1 MKILVVDQHFYPEQF
16 RINDICVELVKKGHD
31 VTVLTGLPNYPK
43 GKLYKGFRFFR
54 KRKENYKGV
63 KIKRTTIICRGKSVL
78 RMGINY
84 VSFAVNASIKA
95 FFMKKDFDI
104 VYVYQTSPV
113 SMAFP
118 AIVVAKMKK
127 IPLVIHILDQW
138 PISIASGGFSKTSL
152 FYKWMYRLSRNTYRK
167 ADVLSISSRK
177 FEKYIKEE
185 LKINDIPIIYNPS
198 YAEDTYKDTKVVDNK
213 KFDLLF
219 AGNIGPATC
228 VETIIEAANLLKDKN
243 DIMFHIVGDGLT
255 KDNCARRAIE
265 YGLDNVKFY
274 GYCSVDEVKKYY
286 DIADGFLIT
295 MDDNEV
301 VNNTLPAKLQS
312 YMVAAKPIFG
322 AVSGE
327 AKETIIDS
335 KCGLV
340 VSSKDYEGLAEII
353 RDNYKKD
360 LSKYGK
366 SALKYYED
374 HFEKE
379 KCLDDML
386 KMFNRCIKE
395 KKHGK

>member
-16 RINDICVELVKKGHD
+16 RINDICFELVKQGHD
-31 VTVLTGLPNYPK
+31 ITILTGLPNYPK
-43 GKLYKGFRFFR
+43 GKLFKGYRFFR
-54 KRKENYKGV
+54 KRKETYKGV
-63 KIKRTTIICRGKSVL
+63 KIKRTSIICRGKSVL

-84 VSFAVNASIKA
+84 ASFAINASIKA
-95 FFMKKDFDI
+95 IFMKKDFDI

-113 SMAFP
+113 SMAWP
-118 AIVVAKMKK
+118 AIVVAKMKH

-138 PISIASGGFSKTSL
+138 PISIASGGISKEGL
-152 FYKWMYRLSRNTYRK
+152 LYKWMYKISKNTYKK
-167 ADVLSISSRK
+167 ADVLSISSKK

-185 LKINDIPIIYNPS
+185 LKITDIPIIYNPS
-198 YAEDTYKDTKVVDNK
+198 YAEDTYKDTKITNNK

-219 AGNIGPATC
+219 AGNIGPATS
-228 VETIIEAANLLKDKN
+228 VDTIVEAANILKNNK

-255 KDNCARRAIE
+255 KEECLKKANDYNLTNI
-265 YGLDNVKFY
+265 KFY
-274 GYCSVDEVKKYY
+274 GFCTVEEVKKYY
-286 DIADGFLIT
+286 DLADAFLIT

-327 AKETIIDS
+327 AKETIIES

-340 VSSKDYEGLAEII
+340 VSSKDYKGLAKLIE
-353 RDNYKKD
+353 DNYKKD

-366 SALKYYED
+366 NALKYYKE
-374 HFEKE
+374 HFEKD
-379 KCLDDML
+379 KCLNDMID
-386 KMFNRCIKE
+386 MFNNCIKE
-395 KKHGK
+395 KNNEK

>member
-1 MKILVVDQHFYPEQF
+1 
-16 RINDICVELVKKGHD
+16 
-31 VTVLTGLPNYPK
+31 
-43 GKLYKGFRFFR
+43 
-54 KRKENYKGV
+54 
-63 KIKRTTIICRGKSVL
+63 
-78 RMGINY
+78 
-84 VSFAVNASIKA
+84 
-95 FFMKKDFDI
+95 
-104 VYVYQTSPV
+104 
-113 SMAFP
+113 MAWP
-118 AIVVAKMKK
+118 AIVVAKLKR

-152 FYKWMYRLSRNTYRK
+152 FYKSMYRLSRNTYRK

-198 YAEDTYKDTKVVDNK
+198 YAEDTYKDTKYVDNK

-219 AGNIGPATC
+219 AGNIGPATS
-228 VETIIEAANLLKDKN
+228 VETIIEAANLLKDKK
-243 DIMFHIVGDGLT
+243 DIMFHIVGDGLS
-255 KDNCARRAIE
+255 KDNCARRAAE
-265 YGLDNVKFY
+265 YKLDNVKFY
-274 GYCSVDEVKKYY
+274 GFCPVEEVKKYY
-286 DIADGFLIT
+286 DIADAFLIT

-340 VSSKDYEGLAEII
+340 VSSKDYDGLAEII
-353 RDNYKKD
+353 RNNYKKD
-360 LSKYGK
+360 IYKYGK
-366 SALKYYED
+366 NALKYYED

-386 KMFNRCIKE
+386 KMFNKCIKE
-395 KKHGK
+395 KKHEK